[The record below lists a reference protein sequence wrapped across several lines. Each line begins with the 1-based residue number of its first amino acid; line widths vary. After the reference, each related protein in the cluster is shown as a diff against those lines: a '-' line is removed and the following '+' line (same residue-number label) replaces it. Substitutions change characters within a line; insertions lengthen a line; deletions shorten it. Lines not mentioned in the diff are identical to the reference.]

1 MYFPEALENTPFT
14 QIGQR
19 ELANNQLVALITRE
33 TTDFCVVTDKYKI
46 IVQKAFYF
54 CS

>member
-33 TTDFCVVTDKYKI
+33 TTDFCVVTDRYI
-46 IVQKAFYF
+46 IIAKKAFYLY
-54 CS
+54 S